1 MTRKIYRKKK
11 RPLWKPQELRK
22 EEVRGI
28 FTIGVLGLLY
38 VIRAAYGEKYS
49 IIILGNTTISLS
61 AAIDAIFLPWIGY
74 ILLMCV
80 GLSDDLFRHPRVRF
94 LPEKSKEFA
103 QVMFVVGIFALLAL
117 GALFL
122 LLPLLAVIAI
132 SIAIVGPRLMYRRLR
147 KALRR

>member
-11 RPLWKPQELRK
+11 PLWKPQELRK

-38 VIRAAYGEKYS
+38 AIRAVYGGKYS
-49 IIILGNTTISLS
+49 IAIFGNTTIPLS
-61 AAIDAIFLPWIGY
+61 DAIDAVFLPWIGY

-80 GLSDDLFRHPRVRF
+80 GISDDLFRHPRVRF

-103 QVMFVVGIFALLAL
+103 HSMFMLGIFALLAL
-117 GALFL
+117 GVLLFWRL
-122 LLPLLAVIAI
+122 VLVLIAI
-132 SIAIVGPRLMYRRLR
+132 PIVIVGFHLMYRRLR